1 MNKLNKIGLSALA
14 GSLMAMSANAA
25 DVSLSGGASVGIF
38 QDNED
43 QPSGYFMNDN
53 VNLTISGETDSGLT
67 VTTKLELDAG
77 YTSTAPFDN
86 RSISIASDGMGTL
99 TFHGHGGDS
108 VMSGWDDKVPTAYEE
123 PWALVDSD
131 TTTTTTA
138 NTEVSLINGV
148 SGDALWRYD
157 SPDFN
162 GASIHASYR
171 QGVNAESQSGG
182 ANISA
187 YNDFGIQISPEMV
200 EGLSIGY
207 AMGTVQEAATIEN
220 DESTLWVTYASGPF
234 TVGYQTSEVD
244 GQTTTQDDD
253 STGWGVSYAIT
264 DDFSVSYG
272 QHEFDNGAT
281 TNDQEA
287 TGFSVSYTSG
297 GVTIAGAMNKVDNLG
312 GSTEDQEG
320 YELSVAFAF

>member
-131 TTTTTTA
+131 QTTTTTA

-171 QGVNAESQSGG
+171 QGVNAESQSAG

>member
-14 GSLMAMSANAA
+14 GSLMAMSAHAA
-25 DVSLSGGASVGIF
+25 DVSMSGGASIGIY

-108 VMSGWDDKVPTAYEE
+108 VMSGWDDMTPNAYEE
-123 PWALVDSD
+123 PWAGVDSD

-138 NTEVSLINGV
+138 NTEVSLING
-148 SGDALWRYD
+148 SSADGLWRWD

-162 GASIHASYR
+162 GVSVHASYR
-171 QGVNAESQSGG
+171 NGVNTANQSGQG
-182 ANISA
+182 NVSA
-187 YNDFGIQISPEMV
+187 YNDFGIQVSPEMV
-200 EGLSIGY
+200 EGLTLGY
-207 AMGTVQEAATIEN
+207 AMGIVQEAATIAN
-220 DESTLWVTYASGPF
+220 DESTLWITYASGPF

-244 GQTTTQDDD
+244 GRTTTQDDE
-253 STGWGVSYAIT
+253 STGCAVSYAIT

-281 TNDQEA
+281 TNDQES

-297 GVTIAGAMNKVDNLG
+297 GVTIAGAMNSVDNLG

-320 YELSVAFAF
+320 YELSVASAF

>member
-14 GSLMAMSANAA
+14 GSLMAMSAHAA

-53 VNLTISGETDSGLT
+53 VNMTISGETDSGLT

-86 RSISIASDGMGTL
+86 RSISISSDGMGTL

-108 VMSGWDDKVPTAYEE
+108 VMSGWDDMTPNAYEE

-131 TTTTTTA
+131 VTTTTTA
-138 NTEVSLINGV
+138 NSEVSLINGV
-148 SGDALWRYD
+148 SGDSLWRWD

-162 GASIHASYR
+162 GVSVHATYR
-171 QGVNAESQSGG
+171 QGVNAESQSAG
-182 ANISA
+182 ANVSA
-187 YNDFGIQISPEMV
+187 YNDFGIKISPEMV
-200 EGLSIGY
+200 EGLTIGY
-207 AMGTVQEAATIEN
+207 AVGTVQEAATVEN
-220 DESTLWVTYASGPF
+220 DESTLFVTYASGPF

-244 GQTTTQDDD
+244 GQTTTQDDE
-253 STGWGVSYAIT
+253 STGWGVSYAVT

-287 TGFSVSYTSG
+287 SGFSVSYTSG
-297 GVTIAGAMNKVDNLG
+297 GVTIAGAMNSVDNLG
-312 GSTEDQEG
+312 GGTEDQEG

>member
-14 GSLMAMSANAA
+14 GSLMAMSAHAA
-25 DVSLSGGASVGIF
+25 DVSMSGGASVGIYK
-38 QDNED
+38 DNED
-43 QPSGYFMNDN
+43 QASGYFMNDN
-53 VNLTISGETDSGLT
+53 INLTVSGETDSGLT

-108 VMSGWDDKVPTAYEE
+108 VMSGWDDMTPNAYEE
-123 PWALVDSD
+123 PWAGVDSD

-138 NTEVSLINGV
+138 NTEVSLINGT
-148 SGDALWRYD
+148 SGDNLWRWD
-157 SPDFN
+157 SPSFS
-162 GASIHASYR
+162 GASVHATYR
-171 QGVNAESQSGG
+171 QGVNTENQSGQG
-182 ANISA
+182 MVGYYS
-187 YNDFGIQISPEMV
+187 DLGIKISPEMV
-200 EGLSIGY
+200 DGLTIGY

-220 DESTLWVTYASGPF
+220 DESTLFVTYATGPF
-234 TVGYQTSEVD
+234 TIGYQTSEVD
-244 GQTTTQDDD
+244 GQTTTQDDE
-253 STGWGVSYAIT
+253 STGWGVSYAVT

-281 TNDQEA
+281 TNDQESS
-287 TGFSVSYTSG
+287 GFSVSYTSG
-297 GVTIAGAMNKVDNLG
+297 GVTIAGMMNQVDNLG

>member
-14 GSLMAMSANAA
+14 GSLMAMSAQAA
-25 DVSLSGGASVGIF
+25 DVSMSGGASIGIF

-53 VNLTISGETDSGLT
+53 VNLTISGETESGLT

-86 RSISIASDGMGTL
+86 RSISIATDAMGTL

-108 VMSGWDDKVPTAYEE
+108 VMSGWDDKTPNAYEE

-131 TTTTTTA
+131 VTTTTTA
-138 NTEVSLINGV
+138 NSEVSLINGS

-157 SPDFN
+157 SPSFS
-162 GASIHASYR
+162 GTTIHATYR
-171 QGVNAESQSGG
+171 QGVNAEGQSSG

-187 YNDFGIQISPEMV
+187 YSDIGIQIQPEMV
-200 EGLSIGY
+200 DGLTIGY
-207 AMGTVQEAATIEN
+207 AVGEVQEAATLEN
-220 DESTLWVTYASGPF
+220 DESTLFITYATGPF
-234 TVGYQTSEVD
+234 TVGYQQSEVD
-244 GQTTTQDDD
+244 GTTTTQDDE
-253 STGWGVSYAIT
+253 SKGWGVSYAIT

-272 QHEFDNGAT
+272 QHENDLGSS

-287 TGFSVSYTSG
+287 KGFSVSYTSG
-297 GVTIAGAMNKVDNLG
+297 GVTIAGAMNEVDNLG
-312 GSTEDQEG
+312 GGTEDQEG

>member
-25 DVSLSGGASVGIF
+25 DVSMSGGASVGIF
-38 QDNED
+38 QDNET
-43 QPSGYFMNDN
+43 QASGYFMNDN

-86 RSISIASDGMGTL
+86 RSISIATDSMGTL
-99 TFHGHGGDS
+99 TFHGHGGSS
-108 VMSGWDDKVPTAYEE
+108 VMSGWDDMTPTAYEE
-123 PWALVDSD
+123 PWALVDGNE
-131 TTTTTTA
+131 TTTTTA
-138 NTEVSLINGV
+138 NTEVSLINGS
-148 SGDALWRYD
+148 SGDGLWRWD
-157 SPDFN
+157 SPDFS
-162 GASIHASYR
+162 GASVHATYR
-171 QGVNAESQSGG
+171 QGVNAEGQSSG
-182 ANISA
+182 AVVSA
-187 YNDFGIQISPEMV
+187 YNDFGIKISPEMV
-200 EGLSIGY
+200 DGLTIGY
-207 AMGTVQEAATIEN
+207 AMGEVQEGATIEN
-220 DESTLWVTYASGPF
+220 DESTFFVTYATGPF

-281 TNDQEA
+281 TNDQESS
-287 TGFSVSYTSG
+287 GFSVSYTSG
-297 GVTIAGAMNKVDNLG
+297 GVTIAGAMNSVDNIG
-312 GSTEDQEG
+312 GSTVDEEG

>member
-131 TTTTTTA
+131 QTTTTTA

-171 QGVNAESQSGG
+171 QGVNAEGQSSG

-297 GVTIAGAMNKVDNLG
+297 GVTIAGAMNSVDNLG